1 MVKTYGELYQDTRR
15 VLLETENAQDAG
27 VLARM
32 LICHVSGKNHAQFL
46 ADRDLYAG
54 ETIVEGVEKGLKRLL
69 AGEPIAYILGQW
81 EFYGLPMLVSPKVLI
96 PRDDTCAVAK
106 LAIRQALFLD
116 KDPRIL
122 DLCCGSGC
130 IGLAVAS
137 RVKDAKVTLADVSLD
152 ALAVA
157 KENTALNKLTG
168 RVRCVQADALK
179 PAFPFLGKF
188 DLIVSNP
195 PYITAGEMLELPV
208 SVKDYEP
215 HLALDGGEDAL
226 LREQI
231 GRLLRF
237 APLPPLPG
245 KAQKLRALGVEADG
259 HQPRVVHIDV
269 ADLALLVEPAGL
281 LHFRRLFRREQL
293 RQHRHRPHEGNALVC
308 KDDGPLALQH
318 VDQPPDAPLQRGHP
332 FRSKRAGQPVWV
344 IRLLAMGMV
353 RLVMDEKLPE
363 TPDSFGHSTLHSNP
377 CDLNISR

>member
-15 VLLETENAQDAG
+15 ALLETENAQDAG

-46 ADRDLYAG
+46 ADRDLYAC
-54 ETIVEGVEKGLKRLL
+54 EAIVEGVEKGLKRLL

-81 EFYGLPMLVSPKVLI
+81 EFYGLPMIVSPKVLI
-96 PRDDTCAVAK
+96 PRDDTCAVAE

-116 KDPRIL
+116 KAPRIL
-122 DLCCGSGC
+122 DLCCGTGC

-137 RVKDAKVTLADVSLD
+137 RVKDAKVTLADVSMD

-195 PYITAGEMLELPV
+195 PYITAKEMLELPV

-215 HLALDGGEDAL
+215 HLALCGGEDGLDFYRSIAKN
-226 LREQI
+226 
-231 GRLLRF
+231 F
-237 APLPPLPG
+237 APALKPG
-245 KAQKLRALGVEADG
+245 GYLCFEFGMGQGDDVCRILEMNGYTILERTRDYNDRERAVLAQYGRKEV
-259 HQPRVVHIDV
+259 
-269 ADLALLVEPAGL
+269 
-281 LHFRRLFRREQL
+281 
-293 RQHRHRPHEGNALVC
+293 
-308 KDDGPLALQH
+308 
-318 VDQPPDAPLQRGHP
+318 
-332 FRSKRAGQPVWV
+332 
-344 IRLLAMGMV
+344 
-353 RLVMDEKLPE
+353 
-363 TPDSFGHSTLHSNP
+363 
-377 CDLNISR
+377 